1 MTSADAFFDQL
12 SAVGYDARLGTVSG
26 SVRIDIR
33 ADGGLRQWRLDID
46 RGHLRVTR
54 DGGPASAVITTSE
67 RTAEAMATG
76 GMNGLAAIT
85 RGEILVDGD
94 LGLALRIGRLF
105 PTRPQAVGPDG
116 DAG

>member
-1 MTSADAFFDQL
+1 MTSTDVFFDRL
-12 SAVGYDARLGTVSG
+12 STVGYDARLGTVSG
-26 SVRIDIR
+26 SVRIDVR
-33 ADGGLRQWRLDID
+33 TDGGLRQWRLDID

-85 RGEILVDGD
+85 RGEITVDGD

-105 PTRPQAVGPDG
+105 PSRAEADG
-116 DAG
+116 NTG